1 MSPSFNS
8 LAGLLRFQSN
18 EAHSHHIFFTLIK
31 KILSHK
37 EGKLSSY
44 LRDCKVSDV
53 KPAMFFLWQT
63 VIDGLHSV
71 LDRLS
76 LCLKRYL
83 FYVHTIKIINCFHL
97 RMFLKTQI
105 FHQHHPTTQNEITFL
120 INFNICLSPRFCT
133 QTTPSISIMPSS
145 EYVILHLILPQLSP
159 HVAGTPRIKTL
170 VAPPLRQK
178 WLSHDVFETQISH
191 YWIH

>member
-1 MSPSFNS
+1 MSPPFNS
-8 LAGLLRFQSN
+8 IAGLLRFQSN
-18 EAHSHHIFFTLIK
+18 EARSHHIFFTLTK

-53 KPAMFFLWQT
+53 KPSMFFSWQII
-63 VIDGLHSV
+63 IDGLRSV

-76 LCLKRYL
+76 LCLKSYL
-83 FYVHTIKIINCFHL
+83 FYVHTVKIIKSFHF

-105 FHQHHPTTQNEITFL
+105 FHHHHPTTQTEITFL

-133 QTTPSISIMPSS
+133 QTTPSISIMSSS

-159 HVAGTPRIKTL
+159 HVAGTPRIETL
-170 VAPPLRQK
+170 LGPQQK
-178 WLSHDVFETQISH
+178 WLSLDVFATQISH